1 MRDCA
6 VSCLHATGAL
16 ARMLVVCSALV
27 VLQSVSGQQ
36 GQQESPIAEARAR
49 KIVASMTVE
58 EKISQV
64 HGIYDENHFRYV
76 PGVPRLGIP
85 PLQITNGPAGVG
97 PGGSGPRGEATALPA
112 PIALAATWNE
122 GLARAYGR
130 LSGEET
136 RARGAA
142 LLEAPAVN
150 IVRVPQGGRTFE
162 TYSEDPFLTSRITV
176 ADIEGIQSAGVL
188 ANVKHFLANNQ
199 EADRMSLNAEIGE
212 RALHEIYLPAFEAAV
227 KEAHV
232 ASVMCAYPR
241 VNGVFD
247 CENGPLLRGVLKDVW
262 KFDGFVMSDF
272 GAVHST
278 VASALAGLDLEMP
291 TGEYFSAGLL
301 KAVDDGE
308 VPITRVDDM
317 LIRRYTKM
325 IEAGLFDGNRGT
337 KAFARAVPVLKHG
350 AIARE
355 IAEQGMVLLKN
366 NRDLLPLNPT
376 QVKSIALIG
385 PQAIRAVTGGGGS
398 SHVVPY
404 YSIQPADG
412 VSAQLAS
419 RVAVDV
425 EDGSDIDAAVRVASK
440 SDVVLLMVGDN
451 ESEGHDHAIQLS
463 GRQDQLVMAVAAANP
478 HTIVILES
486 GSAVLMPWIDET
498 PAVLE
503 AWYPG
508 EEGGAAIADV
518 IFGKSNPS
526 GRLPISFP
534 AKVDD
539 TLARSASQYPGDGR
553 SVHYSEGLNVGYRG
567 YAAEGIRP
575 LFPFGFGLSYTEFA
589 YSNLAAEKSISPKD
603 GTPKVKVSFDV
614 TNTGST
620 AGADVPQIY
629 VGFPPIAEGN
639 EPPLQLKGFSKIL
652 LQPGE
657 KRRVEVHLDARAFSY
672 WSPLSSE
679 WRIESG
685 TYKII
690 LGASSA
696 DLRETREIQIP

>member
-1 MRDCA
+1 
-6 VSCLHATGAL
+6 
-16 ARMLVVCSALV
+16 
-27 VLQSVSGQQ
+27 
-36 GQQESPIAEARAR
+36 
-49 KIVASMTVE
+49 
-58 EKISQV
+58 
-64 HGIYDENHFRYV
+64 
-76 PGVPRLGIP
+76 
-85 PLQITNGPAGVG
+85 
-97 PGGSGPRGEATALPA
+97 
-112 PIALAATWNE
+112 
-122 GLARAYGR
+122 
-130 LSGEET
+130 
-136 RARGAA
+136 
-142 LLEAPAVN
+142 
-150 IVRVPQGGRTFE
+150 
-162 TYSEDPFLTSRITV
+162 
-176 ADIEGIQSAGVL
+176 
-188 ANVKHFLANNQ
+188 
-199 EADRMSLNAEIGE
+199 
-212 RALHEIYLPAFEAAV
+212 
-227 KEAHV
+227 
-232 ASVMCAYPR
+232 
-241 VNGVFD
+241 
-247 CENGPLLRGVLKDVW
+247 
-262 KFDGFVMSDF
+262 MSDF